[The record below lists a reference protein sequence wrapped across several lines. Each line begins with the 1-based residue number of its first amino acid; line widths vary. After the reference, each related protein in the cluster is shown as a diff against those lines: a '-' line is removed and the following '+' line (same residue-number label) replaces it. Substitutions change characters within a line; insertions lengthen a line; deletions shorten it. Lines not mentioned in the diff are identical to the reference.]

1 MERMFSKLADAMAIR
16 NFEIPRQGNSDEQPF
31 NGFASGDVRA
41 RTSGQTL
48 NLNEQTREE
57 TIRLVRQ
64 VFFSGRSK
72 PQVVVFSGVE
82 YGSGCTWVCART
94 ADMLA
99 AHVDG
104 WVCLVD
110 ADLRSPSL
118 RRHFEIE
125 TSSIIVNE
133 EFLSAPVRQTAGR
146 PGGPNLWLL
155 SLSAERA
162 DSQSFERLRSRVP
175 ELRNEFS
182 YILIDAPPINSH
194 ADAALLGGVADGL
207 VMILG
212 ANDTRRDAAVRAKET
227 LQAGGIPLLGAVLN
241 KRTFPIP
248 EKLYRKL

>member
-1 MERMFSKLADAMAIR
+1 KA
-16 NFEIPRQGNSDEQPF
+16 F

-82 YGSGCTWVCART
+82 HGSGCTWVCART

-110 ADLRSPSL
+110 ANFRTPAL
-118 RRHFEIE
+118 HGYFETE
-125 TSSIIVNE
+125 TSSRIVNE
-133 EFLSAPVRQTAGR
+133 EFLSAPVRQSVLHS
-146 PGGPNLWLL
+146 GGPNLWLL
-155 SLSAERA
+155 S
-162 DSQSFERLRSRVP
+162 
-175 ELRNEFS
+175 
-182 YILIDAPPINSH
+182 
-194 ADAALLGGVADGL
+194 
-207 VMILG
+207 
-212 ANDTRRDAAVRAKET
+212 
-227 LQAGGIPLLGAVLN
+227 
-241 KRTFPIP
+241 
-248 EKLYRKL
+248 